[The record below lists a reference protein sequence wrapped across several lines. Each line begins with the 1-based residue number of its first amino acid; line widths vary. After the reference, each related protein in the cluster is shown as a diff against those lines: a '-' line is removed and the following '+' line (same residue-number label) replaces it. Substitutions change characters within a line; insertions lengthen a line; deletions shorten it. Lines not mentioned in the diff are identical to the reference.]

1 MVDKQQFFLPCFVV
15 CAIFSAIISAQSQ
28 IRVDTDPA
36 QVVVTENQRNVSLM
50 CRVGRPIQFCTFTLP
65 SSSQQVALT
74 PGQPAANGLQY
85 FGEGYQK
92 GQCGVTIDRITTA
105 HNGQVKCSVFVDGL
119 SAEGLIDVVVAVS
132 PSQPTIQLEPETT
145 YFEAGKQITAHC
157 VTTGGNPDPQL
168 AWFLENDPIYDGV
181 DKQQDFEQDGTTG
194 TALTLRRIINGN
206 DNGKRLICQA
216 RHLAYPEGSSQTSL
230 QLAVSFPP
238 LYLPEHTI
246 HGLTLG
252 RTVDVTLVIEAN
264 PKPRTHWTVDGVGIE
279 EGTEQDRFA
288 ARVPEQLESGA
299 YNVTLT
305 IAGLTLEDLT
315 KKYTL
320 RASNDFG
327 VQDYTVM
334 LSSLDAEVDESGGV
348 GIGGIIGIV
357 LAALIVLAAVAL
369 ILVARATGRWCFRGK
384 STSTSTSNA
393 RIGETSDTESADLK
407 QPITKT
413 QRLKILFGRKRAEAT
428 GEIADNELAG
438 APEDYGV
445 DPTVEGKRPATSTT
459 TTTTTTPTKDE
470 PTIVYAE
477 LELKPSE
484 HSYVAKPEST
494 EYAEILYVQ
503 KPGDSGNDGARIPV
517 VVTGGSDA
525 TPATDGDR
533 PASTTTAAAS
543 SEKK

>member
-357 LAALIVLAAVAL
+357 LAALIVLAAIAL

-393 RIGETSDTESADLK
+393 RIGETDTVDDRGAGEQLLQTNNNATTGATTLSEAGSSPERTPVDRVYQETTVPILRPRNLRNPDLLQQVAVDGPRDSITTCSIYSGDSVLYGDPNQVGLPPVAAKRNHWMPVQQRELLEK
-407 QPITKT
+407 QANLLMTGANV
-413 QRLKILFGRKRAEAT
+413 RRKRET
-428 GEIADNELAG
+428 EIF
-438 APEDYGV
+438 
-445 DPTVEGKRPATSTT
+445 
-459 TTTTTTPTKDE
+459 
-470 PTIVYAE
+470 
-477 LELKPSE
+477 
-484 HSYVAKPEST
+484 
-494 EYAEILYVQ
+494 
-503 KPGDSGNDGARIPV
+503 
-517 VVTGGSDA
+517 
-525 TPATDGDR
+525 
-533 PASTTTAAAS
+533 
-543 SEKK
+543 

>member
-1 MVDKQQFFLPCFVV
+1 MVDKQQQFFLPCFVV

-65 SSSQQVALT
+65 NSSQQVALM
-74 PGQPAANGLQY
+74 PGKPSANGLMY
-85 FGEGYQK
+85 FGGGFEQ

-119 SAEGLIDVVVAVS
+119 SAEGLIDVVVAV
-132 PSQPTIQLEPETT
+132 PPTQPTIQLDSDAR

-157 VTTGGNPDPQL
+157 LTFGGNPDPQL
-168 AWFLENDPIYDGV
+168 SWFLENDPIYDGV
-181 DKQQDFEQDGTTG
+181 EKQQPFEQDGNVG
-194 TALTLRRIINGN
+194 TVLTLHRIINGN
-206 DNGKRLICQA
+206 DNGKRLICRA
-216 RHLAYPEGSSQTSL
+216 NHLAYAEGTSETSL

-264 PKPRTHWTVDGVGIE
+264 PKPRTHWTIDGVGIE
-279 EGTEQDRFA
+279 EGTEHDRFA

-348 GIGGIIGIV
+348 GIGGIIGII
-357 LAALIVLAAVAL
+357 LAALIVAAAIAL
-369 ILVARATGRWCFRGK
+369 ILVARATGRWCFRGA
-384 STSTSTSNA
+384 SLNTD
-393 RIGETSDTESADLK
+393 IGPDSEAQIAPHSHEDLHDEKLQQQNPAVHYGEGEEK
-407 QPITKT
+407 Q
-413 QRLKILFGRKRAEAT
+413 
-428 GEIADNELAG
+428 AG
-438 APEDYGV
+438 QV
-445 DPTVEGKRPATSTT
+445 PAGQTT
-459 TTTTTTPTKDE
+459 TTTEKEAKEKNGGT
-470 PTIVYAE
+470 
-477 LELKPSE
+477 E
-484 HSYVAKPEST
+484 HKNGKKPENGKADKT
-494 EYAEILYVQ
+494 
-503 KPGDSGNDGARIPV
+503 NTPV
-517 VVTGGSDA
+517 
-525 TPATDGDR
+525 
-533 PASTTTAAAS
+533 
-543 SEKK
+543 

>member
-1 MVDKQQFFLPCFVV
+1 MRSEK
-15 CAIFSAIISAQSQ
+15 AHS
-28 IRVDTDPA
+28 IRHYRERGLTVRDDTEGD
-36 QVVVTENQRNVSLM
+36 VSDS
-50 CRVGRPIQFCTFTLP
+50 RFTVAAAATPSTTFTLP

-369 ILVARATGRWCFRGK
+369 ILVARATGRWCFRGASLNTDIGPDSEAQIAPHSHEDLHDEKLQQQNPAVHYGEGDEK
-384 STSTSTSNA
+384 SA
-393 RIGETSDTESADLK
+393 
-407 QPITKT
+407 
-413 QRLKILFGRKRAEAT
+413 AT
-428 GEIADNELAG
+428 TD
-438 APEDYGV
+438 
-445 DPTVEGKRPATSTT
+445 S
-459 TTTTTTPTKDE
+459 
-470 PTIVYAE
+470 
-477 LELKPSE
+477 
-484 HSYVAKPEST
+484 AKPA
-494 EYAEILYVQ
+494 AEKDAKEKNGGTTKQ
-503 KPGDSGNDGARIPV
+503 ENGKKHENGKADKTNTPV
-517 VVTGGSDA
+517 
-525 TPATDGDR
+525 
-533 PASTTTAAAS
+533 
-543 SEKK
+543 